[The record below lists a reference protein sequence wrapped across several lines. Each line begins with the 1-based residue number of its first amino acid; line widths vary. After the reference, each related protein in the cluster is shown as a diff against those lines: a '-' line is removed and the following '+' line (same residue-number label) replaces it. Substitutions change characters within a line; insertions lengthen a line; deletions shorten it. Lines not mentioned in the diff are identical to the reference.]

1 MSNKPITVLLI
12 EDNTGDARLIREM
25 LSEVK
30 SSLFEL
36 ECVERL
42 SAGLGRLAAGGIDVV
57 LLDLSLPDSQGFE
70 TFVKLRGQDSRAPI
84 LVLTG
89 LDDEDMAI
97 RAMQAGAQDYL
108 VKGPLT
114 NRALARAI
122 RYAIERKRVEQEQR
136 FLAKA
141 STLLATSLD
150 YEITLDRVAHLAV
163 PDLAD
168 WCAVHMLEAD
178 GTIQRLAVAHVDP
191 AKATLARERTGRY
204 PLDPNAPHI
213 VPQVLRTGRS
223 ELYTEVPDSLLI
235 ASARDAEHLE
245 ILRLLGFKSY
255 ICAPLM
261 ARGRTLGAI
270 TVAVSESGRRYDEH
284 DLALAEE
291 LAHRIAVAIDNARL
305 YRVAQEE
312 IAERKQV
319 EAALRQSEERFAKA
333 FLASPAA
340 MSISRLSDGSFID
353 TNASYQ
359 RLFGYHRDELIGQSG
374 VEVGIYTSPEQRAT
388 LVRMLHDQGAVR
400 ETDLMLHAKSGEL
413 RNVLFSAETI
423 ELGGEACIL
432 VIIID
437 ITDRKRLEAQFHQ
450 AQKMESIG
458 QLAGS
463 VAHDFNNLLTVIS
476 GYAELALRTLPPVA
490 VAREDLQEIVK
501 TAGRAAALTRQLLTF
516 ARKQIIEPQV
526 LKLNDLIGEIDK
538 LLRRLIGEDIDLVTL
553 LSTDPGQVKVDPGQ
567 IEQVLVNLAVNARD
581 AMPNGGKLT
590 IETHNVVLDHHYTQ
604 QHLDVIPGPYVLVA
618 VSDTGSGMD
627 AETQGR
633 IFEPFFTT
641 KGPERGT
648 GLGLA
653 TCYGIVKQHGGHI
666 WVYSELQQGTTFKIY
681 LPQTDAS
688 VMARAQ
694 LDAARDLPPGVET
707 VLLAEDEPA
716 VRALAA
722 RALREQG
729 YTVLEA
735 VDGAMALR
743 LASEYIGTT
752 IDLLLTDAVMPHIG
766 GKELFD
772 QLNVFYPNIKALFI
786 SGYTDDAIVHH
797 GRLAPGVAFLQKP
810 FSPSALVL
818 KVREVLDVRG

>member
-1 MSNKPITVLLI
+1 M
-12 EDNTGDARLIREM
+12 
-25 LSEVK
+25 
-30 SSLFEL
+30 
-36 ECVERL
+36 
-42 SAGLGRLAAGGIDVV
+42 
-57 LLDLSLPDSQGFE
+57 
-70 TFVKLRGQDSRAPI
+70 
-84 LVLTG
+84 
-89 LDDEDMAI
+89 
-97 RAMQAGAQDYL
+97 
-108 VKGPLT
+108 
-114 NRALARAI
+114 LARAI
-122 RYAIERKRVEQEQR
+122 RYAIERKRVEQAQR

-270 TVAVSESGRRYDEH
+270 TIAVSESARRYDEH

-291 LAHRIAVAIDNARL
+291 LAH
-305 YRVAQEE
+305 QEE

-388 LVRMLHDQGAVR
+388 LVRMLHDQGAVH
-400 ETDLMLHAKSGEL
+400 ETDLMLRAKSGEL
-413 RNVLFSAETI
+413 RNVLFSAEMI

-590 IETHNVVLDHHYTQ
+590 IETHNVVLDHNYTQ